1 MLSIGSD
8 HAGFELKEIIRKYLE
23 EKGLKYKDHGTYSE
37 DSVDYPD
44 FAHPVASSVN
54 NGEVK
59 NGILVCGSGQ
69 GVCMAANKH
78 PQVRAALV
86 WNAEVAAL
94 TRQHNDANILCLP
107 GRMIDPEEAKRAVD
121 AFLETEFEGGRHQ
134 RRVGKIPC

>member
-23 EKGLKYKDHGTYSE
+23 AKGFQINDFGTYSD

-44 FAHPVASSVN
+44 FAHPVAESVSEDDSN
-54 NGEVK
+54 R
-59 NGILVCGSGQ
+59 GILVCGSGQ

-78 PQVRAALV
+78 ASVRAALV

-94 TRQHNDANILCLP
+94 TREHNNANVLCLP

-121 AFLETEFEGGRHQ
+121 AFLATEFEGGRHQ
-134 RRVGKIPC
+134 RRIDKI